1 MQIRNRDCR
10 DDGASLGNPLPVTSV
25 RFLSGPGFFAFCCC
39 CFFILFF
46 IVVLFDDRAL
56 LCLASLFIV
65 GIVMS
70 IVGL

>member
-25 RFLSGPGFFAFCCC
+25 RFLSGPDFSRFF
-39 CFFILFF
+39 FFFLI
-46 IVVLFDDRAL
+46 IIIVLFDDRAL

-65 GIVMS
+65 VFC
-70 IVGL
+70 V